1 MQNLVK
7 FTLILLVVVIATL
20 LTLAVAGVLS
30 GTQLRDNVLMLAK
43 IVGIVFAASALI
55 LVISKK

>member
-43 IVGIVFAASALI
+43 IVGIVFGASALI